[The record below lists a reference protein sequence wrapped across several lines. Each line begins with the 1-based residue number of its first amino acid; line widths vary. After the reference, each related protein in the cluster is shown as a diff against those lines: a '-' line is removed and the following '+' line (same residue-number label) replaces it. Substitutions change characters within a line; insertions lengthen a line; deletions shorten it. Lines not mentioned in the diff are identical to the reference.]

1 MPAGSATK
9 IHHLRSSG
17 ATLFKSTTH
26 RHLAGSEAKANPAPI
41 ADNAV
46 VEAFGLGKCPRL
58 VRLLNETDE
67 AVLIHTLKSLGG
79 VLNDPK
85 DAVACFDEK
94 LHVLEPLS
102 RLIYHNNIDIQQ
114 LVASA
119 LCLISSHANGRAE
132 FLSQRTM
139 RKILRAFVSTDD
151 ILLTRLLD
159 TALNISTTLSGAQD
173 MTQNSYVP
181 VILDKLKQES
191 SSEAVVLRKLRLL
204 KAFVNDAMSG
214 TVIRIVDAG
223 AIELTSKYIFS
234 KSKSIQ
240 VAAIQLIGAMMYLE
254 GGRDRAMEHGV
265 VKRLCKVLMDKESS
279 ICKASAGALMVL
291 AIHDD
296 AKREFHAGGAIPGLL
311 QLLYRQDFGIQ
322 LNVLKLVAALA
333 PYPPARQV
341 LRTPQMEKVI
351 RTHAED
357 SNELL
362 ARAAHLALNAITWM
376 P

>member
-26 RHLAGSEAKANPAPI
+26 RHLAGSEAKANPAPF

-139 RKILRAFVSTDD
+139 RKILRAFV
-151 ILLTRLLD
+151 
-159 TALNISTTLSGAQD
+159 
-173 MTQNSYVP
+173 
-181 VILDKLKQES
+181 
-191 SSEAVVLRKLRLL
+191 
-204 KAFVNDAMSG
+204 
-214 TVIRIVDAG
+214 
-223 AIELTSKYIFS
+223 
-234 KSKSIQ
+234 
-240 VAAIQLIGAMMYLE
+240 
-254 GGRDRAMEHGV
+254 
-265 VKRLCKVLMDKESS
+265 
-279 ICKASAGALMVL
+279 
-291 AIHDD
+291 
-296 AKREFHAGGAIPGLL
+296 
-311 QLLYRQDFGIQ
+311 
-322 LNVLKLVAALA
+322 
-333 PYPPARQV
+333 
-341 LRTPQMEKVI
+341 
-351 RTHAED
+351 
-357 SNELL
+357 
-362 ARAAHLALNAITWM
+362 
-376 P
+376 